1 MHPRLTLTLLKLHLQ
16 RGRPTHTGSIQT
28 FRAIVLFHLTMT
40 APTVKSTD
48 DINDFLSY
56 LETPSPRCLS
66 ANNSVV
72 ASPTTMSPT
81 TMSPT
86 TMSPN
91 NATDITEEEVRALFD
106 LWNSALATGDSR
118 IVASCYTKVSY
129 VLSLSLSHA
138 MHLTHK
144 QILSVLNQLFVAVA
158 GPPPYY
164 L

>member
-1 MHPRLTLTLLKLHLQ
+1 MTYASETDVDIVEASPPKRKTSTQ
-16 RGRPTHTGSIQT
+16 
-28 FRAIVLFHLTMT
+28 VLFKRLELSYCFILTMT

-81 TMSPT
+81 TMSP
-86 TMSPN
+86 N

-118 IVASCYTKVSY
+118 SSRVAT
-129 VLSLSLSHA
+129 
-138 MHLTHK
+138 
-144 QILSVLNQLFVAVA
+144 
-158 GPPPYY
+158 PR
-164 L
+164 

>member
-1 MHPRLTLTLLKLHLQ
+1 VTYASETDVDIVEASPPKRKTSTQ
-16 RGRPTHTGSIQT
+16 
-28 FRAIVLFHLTMT
+28 VLFKRLELSYCFILTMT

-118 IVASCYTKVSY
+118 IVARRYTKVSY
-129 VLSLSLSHA
+129 VLSLSLSRYA
-138 MHLTHK
+138 
-144 QILSVLNQLFVAVA
+144 SDA
-158 GPPPYY
+158 
-164 L
+164 